1 MQRAHAYHVTEF
13 HNGGN
18 PSRLANNARPRKPI
32 CKTFCCLVLCML
44 HPFQSN
50 FIPLL
55 MVLEARDYG
64 FIGLKLKGLIFHE
77 GGNQRTRGDEYSS
90 AGKGRL

>member
-1 MQRAHAYHVTEF
+1 
-13 HNGGN
+13 
-18 PSRLANNARPRKPI
+18 
-32 CKTFCCLVLCML
+32 ML